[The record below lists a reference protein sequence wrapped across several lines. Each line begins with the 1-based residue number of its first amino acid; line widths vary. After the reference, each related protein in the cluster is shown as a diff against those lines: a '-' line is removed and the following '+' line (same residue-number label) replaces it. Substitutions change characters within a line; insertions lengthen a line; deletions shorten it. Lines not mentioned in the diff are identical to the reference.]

1 MSVRGVIAFFIATV
15 VLLCAGGV
23 GYTVAAN
30 AHETTHTSCVV
41 ESKDR
46 TTRADSGSS
55 DMRVYTSCGTFAVGD
70 VLLRG
75 QFDSADIYGSISEG
89 QTYDLTTIGW
99 RVPILSM
106 FPTIIE
112 AEDDERAKGEQ
123 R

>member
-1 MSVRGVIAFFIATV
+1 MSNHKFTAFSIAAV
-15 VLLCAGGV
+15 VLVCGGGI

-46 TTRADSGSS
+46 TTKAGSDSS

-89 QTYDLTTIGW
+89 KSYDLTTIGW

-112 AEDDERAKGEQ
+112 VEESGR
-123 R
+123 